1 MLPNKAVFFCINLS
15 YLRTILLREVF
26 SWEVIQMKEFGMLTF
41 ALGLMAGAYIVS
53 TSHKAQNLVEK
64 GSREIKKKISKM
76 SK

>member
-1 MLPNKAVFFCINLS
+1 
-15 YLRTILLREVF
+15 
-26 SWEVIQMKEFGMLTF
+26 MKEFGMLTF